1 MQRADEFA
9 QNLGPVK
16 PNEPILTTVGRKRI
30 IAFYE
35 LNQGRCAVNA
45 VIFEKTDADTGM
57 TTAARVRVSLNPRQV
72 VHIDSIDN
80 KSINLQCGDRAETL
94 GLVDTSKFI
103 APGAS
108 E

>member
-1 MQRADEFA
+1 MYPLTLFLRFAAVGAVALSLASIPARADEFV

-35 LNQGRCAVNA
+35 LNH
-45 VIFEKTDADTGM
+45 
-57 TTAARVRVSLNPRQV
+57 RQV

-80 KSINLQCGDRAETL
+80 KSINLQCGDLGDAWPRRHQQVLRASCRRET
-94 GLVDTSKFI
+94 
-103 APGAS
+103 P
-108 E
+108 